1 MLFIKSFPKV
11 FFLRSLSMYQSSSRL
26 YRSAISRF
34 LLINLKLLMENSE
47 FDLVNNAR
55 AEDEGIFDNYYK
67 QSEMMTRELDD

>member
-1 MLFIKSFPKV
+1 
-11 FFLRSLSMYQSSSRL
+11 MYQSSSRL

-67 QSEMMTRELDD
+67 QSEMMTRELED